1 MSNDVDFIKKAIVG
15 ELESMQVYR
24 ILANDAQNEDLKDLF
39 LNLANSEQ
47 LHLHLLQSMYFE
59 LTHENYIPKM
69 NPIDPNTPAEAL
81 IDQQITK
88 EIAAIESYQ
97 RQATLTNN
105 PRFKSLYTGIAND
118 ENIHTL
124 KLLN

>member
-47 LHLHLLQSMYFE
+47 LHLHLLQSMYF
-59 LTHENYIPKM
+59 YM
-69 NPIDPNTPAEAL
+69 
-81 IDQQITK
+81 
-88 EIAAIESYQ
+88 IAK
-97 RQATLTNN
+97 R
-105 PRFKSLYTGIAND
+105 G
-118 ENIHTL
+118 
-124 KLLN
+124 